1 MSMFPKVTV
10 LLLPDMLEV
19 VCKDKRIR
27 PVGILLSPLTWVGQ
41 KGNCLLLLCPQDNS
55 SHNLKSSNQVAL
67 PDILQ
72 FICPKLK
79 PTILEDLHGL
89 D

>member
-1 MSMFPKVTV
+1 
-10 LLLPDMLEV
+10 MLET
-19 VCKDKRIR
+19 VCKGKRVR
-27 PVGILLSPLTWVGQ
+27 SVGILLSPLTWEGHR
-41 KGNCLLLLCPQDNS
+41 GNGLLLFCPQDNS
-55 SHNLKSSNQVAL
+55 SLSLRCNNQVVS

-79 PTILEDLHGL
+79 PAILEDLHGF